1 MHRIIYLSSAI
12 ELFTDEEINL
22 LLQKSR
28 FNNMQKNI
36 TGLLLYSEG
45 NFIQILEGNKDE
57 IQNTFEKIKLDNR
70 HKNIITVINEPIKNR
85 TFSDWKM
92 GYSVLEPSFLN
103 NHPEINPFSF
113 KNTPSIDLIVKTFI
127 ETFLNSFRNRVLYT

>member
-28 FNNMQKNI
+28 FNNAQKNI

-70 HKNIITVINEPIKNR
+70 HKNIITVINEPIKKR

-92 GYSVLEPSFLN
+92 GYSLVDPTFLN
-103 NHPEINPFSF
+103 NHPEINPFRF
-113 KNTPSIDLIVKTFI
+113 KNNTSIDLIVKTFI
-127 ETFLNSFRNRVLYT
+127 ETFLNSFRNQVLYT